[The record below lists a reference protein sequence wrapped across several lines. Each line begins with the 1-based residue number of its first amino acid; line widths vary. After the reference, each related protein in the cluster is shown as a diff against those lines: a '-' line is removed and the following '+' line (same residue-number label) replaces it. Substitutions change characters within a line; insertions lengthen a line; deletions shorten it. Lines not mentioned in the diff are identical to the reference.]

1 MRWKDWLVKWKL
13 TSLKINVKFLEME
26 WNPSDEDRHAAW
38 DMYVELLTRIA
49 TQPLADEEGDEASAL
64 KSLHAIFPLTRE
76 IIRSNFGC
84 VEFTK
89 IAVVVLNQVLRPFT
103 ARWHRLSLQSGF
115 ENPASCTQFRAE
127 LCELQKDML
136 KYTKML
142 GDMAGIEEDLT
153 RLEGD

>member
-1 MRWKDWLVKWKL
+1 MRWKDWLAKWKL

-26 WNPSDEDRHAAW
+26 WNPSDEDRRAAW
-38 DMYVELLTRIA
+38 DMYIELLTRIA
-49 TQPLADEEGDEASAL
+49 TQPLAEEEGDEASAL

-84 VEFTK
+84 VEFAK
-89 IAVVVLNQVLRPFT
+89 LAVVVLNQVLRPFT
-103 ARWHRLSLQSGF
+103 AKWHRLSLQNEF

-127 LCELQKDML
+127 LCELQQDIL

-153 RLEGD
+153 RLESD